1 MIKVGDRVTLWNNIT
16 REGVVV
22 HIREEVSKTWMVG
35 GVASTSR
42 HAKVQWDG
50 QEIVQEFPVDALM
63 RLQ

>member
-1 MIKVGDRVTLWNNIT
+1 MIKVGDRVTLWGNIT

-22 HIREEVSKTWMVG
+22 QIREEVSKTWMVG

-42 HAKVQWDG
+42 HAKVQFDG
-50 QEIVQEFPVDALM
+50 DETVYDFPVSALM